1 MMKIDLVYIH
11 DENTLEKIG
20 LIDDFKSFVWN
31 NKYYESGDFEIIVPL
46 NVHNLNLLK
55 RNRFITRPGL
65 KEIAI
70 IETVSA
76 YSQNDTEE
84 IKVTGTM
91 AQSLLSRR
99 VIWDSTLVNGATI
112 PQLRALINN
121 NLINPKDKR
130 RCIPSGSY
138 EISKVGNY
146 IEKED
151 IYTAQLQSVSANA
164 YVEQWQSGT
173 GRFYSS
179 EQVLHIEKNVSIET
193 EEPTFAIVLG
203 EMLKNPITN
212 VIDSIDK
219 TESGYKKIQRV
230 GYKNDVLSYLKS
242 YADDFNK
249 YSDNKKITYTNK
261 TKGSKLV
268 SNIKVSYFDAET
280 RVWTEKTLNNVT
292 LAYMQ
297 VEELTL
303 SETVFNKETTFF
315 NWLNKDGD
323 YFDILENGNFVFKN
337 SVIAKCFTE
346 FNSNDIPYKLLLN
359 KVYVLDRDKTTVLKT
374 INYESSFD
382 NAEEINTYSLL
393 GYYLKYEFTAFGYF
407 VDMIVGYDIDK
418 EFDLIKGYALY
429 DLETPIESS
438 IDLSA
443 LPKNASVYKLMNNSE
458 LSSGLMSFILSYTS
472 PYKTFL
478 NLGVFPQNKA
488 TIYEIV
494 DGENL
499 ESYVE
504 ENLQSMGLGLK
515 ARYEESNNQIY
526 LDFYSGNNLI
536 MENGKLRPVIFSK
549 NMDALNGY
557 NITESNKSKYTVVR
571 LKAKDENDNEIK
583 TEVGAGSGITR
594 IEKFTSLNDL
604 STYSGADY
612 IKSLASKGELFLN
625 GFERVID
632 AEIFA
637 NAYKY
642 REHYNV
648 GDLCTII
655 VDDFSLRYDIRI
667 LGVCES
673 YDTNGYQISL
683 ILGA

>member
-1 MMKIDLVYIH
+1 MKIDLVYIH

-20 LIDDFKSFVWN
+20 LLDDFKSFIWN

-46 NVHNLNLLK
+46 NTHNLNLLK

-84 IKVTGTM
+84 IKITGTM

-121 NLINPKDKR
+121 NLINPQDKR
-130 RCIPSGSY
+130 RRIPSGSH

-164 YVEQWQSGT
+164 YVEQWQQKET
-173 GRFYSS
+173 PTNTDWYNFKN
-179 EQVLHIEKNVSIET
+179 EQVLNLEENVSIKT
-193 EEPTFAIVLG
+193 EEPTFSIVLG
-203 EMLKNPITN
+203 NMFKNPNTN
-212 VIDSIDK
+212 VIDTI
-219 TESGYKKIQRV
+219 ESLGNGEYKKIKRV
-230 GYKNDVLSYLKS
+230 EKDNNLHTYLFNQVKNGQLEWTTEDYNTMYKIMTV
-242 YADDFNK
+242 
-249 YSDNKKITYTNK
+249 KIK
-261 TKGSKLV
+261 TKFS
-268 SNIKVSYFDAET
+268 SS
-280 RVWTEKTLNNVT
+280 
-292 LAYMQ
+292 
-297 VEELTL
+297 
-303 SETVFNKETTFF
+303 TFF
-315 NWLNKDGD
+315 NWFNLKADDDGNISFPVYSWDSMLGSYYEDTRAIVPRASKALKGNAGLLIDVIEVFDPDESNKQVYTERHDEATEATE
-323 YFDILENGNFVFKN
+323 LM
-337 SVIAKCFTE
+337 AKGLAFQ
-346 FNSNDIPYKLLLN
+346 
-359 KVYVLDRDKTTVLKT
+359 
-374 INYESSFD
+374 
-382 NAEEINTYSLL
+382 LL
-393 GYYLKYEFTAFGYF
+393 GYNVRFYNGALGKPDTVYAYIKDGY
-407 VDMIVGYDIDK
+407 GA
-418 EFDLIKGYALY
+418 DLHIPKKIKGYALY
-429 DLETPIESS
+429 DLETSTES
-438 IDLSA
+438 IINLSA

-458 LSSGLMSFILSYTS
+458 LSSGVMSFILSYTS

-478 NLGVFPQNKA
+478 NLGGFPENKA

>member
-20 LIDDFKSFVWN
+20 LLDDFKSFIWN

-46 NVHNLNLLK
+46 NIHNLNLLK

-84 IKVTGTM
+84 IKITGTM

-121 NLINPKDKR
+121 NLINPSDKR

-146 IEKED
+146 IEKEE

-173 GRFYSS
+173 GRLYSA
-179 EQVLHIEKNVSIET
+179 EQVLRYESNLKIITENPNVTIN
-193 EEPTFAIVLG
+193 IGQL
-203 EMLKNPITN
+203 LKNPITN
-212 VIDSIDK
+212 KIDTIEK
-219 TESGYKKIQRV
+219 TETGYKKIQRI
-230 GYKNDVLSYLKS
+230 GYKSDVLSYFKS
-242 YADDFNK
+242 YADVN
-249 YSDNKKITYTNK
+249 KITYK
-261 TKGSKLV
+261 SKSKSYKSA

-280 RVWTEKTLNNVT
+280 RVWTEKVFSSVNLRYT
-292 LAYMQ
+292 Q

-303 SETVFNKETTFF
+303 AKTGFNKETTFF
-315 NWLNKDGD
+315 NWVNKDGD
-323 YFDILENGNFVFKN
+323 YFDILENGDFVFKN
-337 SVIAKCFTE
+337 SVIARCFIE
-346 FNSNDIPYKLLLN
+346 FSSDDIPYTLALDT
-359 KVYVLDRDKTTVLKT
+359 VSVLDKDKTTVLK
-374 INYESSFD
+374 SFSYDSAHD
-382 NAEEINTYSLL
+382 NAEQINTYSLL
-393 GYYLKYEFTAFGYF
+393 GYYLKYEFSEFGYY
-407 VDMIVGYDIDK
+407 VNMIVGYDIDK
-418 EFDLIKGYALY
+418 EFDLVKGYALY

-438 IDLSA
+438 INLSV
-443 LPKNASVYKLMNNSE
+443 LPTKASVYKLMNNTE
-458 LSSGLMSFILSYTS
+458 LSSGLMSFIMSYTS

-478 NLGVFPQNKA
+478 NLGVFPENKA

>member
-20 LIDDFKSFVWN
+20 LLDDFKSFIWN

-46 NVHNLNLLK
+46 NTHNLNLLK

-84 IKVTGTM
+84 IKITGTM
-91 AQSLLSRR
+91 AQSLLARR

-164 YVEQWQSGT
+164 YVEQWQQKET
-173 GRFYSS
+173 PTNTDWYNFKN
-179 EQVLHIEKNVSIET
+179 EQILNLEENVSIET
-193 EEPTFAIVLG
+193 EEPTFSIVLG
-203 EMLKNPITN
+203 NMFKNPNTN
-212 VIDSIDK
+212 VIDTI
-219 TESGYKKIQRV
+219 ESLGNGEYKKIKRV
-230 GYKNDVLSYLKS
+230 EKDNNLHTYLFNQVKNGQLEWTTGDYNTMYKIMTV
-242 YADDFNK
+242 
-249 YSDNKKITYTNK
+249 KIK
-261 TKGSKLV
+261 TKFS
-268 SNIKVSYFDAET
+268 SS
-280 RVWTEKTLNNVT
+280 
-292 LAYMQ
+292 
-297 VEELTL
+297 
-303 SETVFNKETTFF
+303 TFF
-315 NWLNKDGD
+315 NWFNLKADDDGNISFPVYSWDSMLGSYYEDTRAIVPRASKALEGNAGLLIDVIEVFDPDESNKQVYTERHDEATEATE
-323 YFDILENGNFVFKN
+323 LM
-337 SVIAKCFTE
+337 AKGLAFQ
-346 FNSNDIPYKLLLN
+346 
-359 KVYVLDRDKTTVLKT
+359 
-374 INYESSFD
+374 
-382 NAEEINTYSLL
+382 LL
-393 GYYLKYEFTAFGYF
+393 GYNVRFYNGALGKPDTVYAYIKDGY
-407 VDMIVGYDIDK
+407 GA
-418 EFDLIKGYALY
+418 DLHIPKKIKGYALY
-429 DLETPIESS
+429 DLETSTES
-438 IDLSA
+438 IINLSA
-443 LPKNASVYKLMNNSE
+443 LPKNASVYKLMNNNSD
-458 LSSGLMSFILSYTS
+458 LSSGLMSFIFSYNS
-472 PYKTFL
+472 PFKTFL
-478 NLGVFPQNKA
+478 NLGVFPENKA

-515 ARYEESNNQIY
+515 ARYEEENKQIY

-583 TEVGAGSGITR
+583 TEMGAGSGITR

>member
-20 LIDDFKSFVWN
+20 LLDDFKSFIWN

-46 NVHNLNLLK
+46 NTHNLNLLK

-70 IETVSA
+70 IETVSV
-76 YSQNDTEE
+76 YSQNDTKE
-84 IKVTGTM
+84 IKITGTM

-121 NLINPKDKR
+121 NLINPQDKR

-151 IYTAQLQSVSANA
+151 IYSAKLQSVSANA
-164 YVEQWQSGT
+164 YVEQWQQKET
-173 GRFYSS
+173 PTNTDWYNFKN
-179 EQVLHIEKNVSIET
+179 EQVLNLEENVSIET
-193 EEPTFAIVLG
+193 ENPTFSIVLN
-203 EMLKNPITN
+203 EMFKNPNTN
-212 VIDSIDK
+212 VIDTI
-219 TESGYKKIQRV
+219 ESLGNGEYKKIKRV
-230 GYKNDVLSYLKS
+230 EKDNNLHTYLFNQVKNGQLEWTTEDYNTMYKIMTV
-242 YADDFNK
+242 
-249 YSDNKKITYTNK
+249 KIK
-261 TKGSKLV
+261 TKFS
-268 SNIKVSYFDAET
+268 SS
-280 RVWTEKTLNNVT
+280 
-292 LAYMQ
+292 
-297 VEELTL
+297 
-303 SETVFNKETTFF
+303 TFF
-315 NWLNKDGD
+315 NWFNLKADDDGNISFPVYSWDSMLGSYYEDTRAIVPRASKALEGNAGLLIDVIEVFDPDESNKQVYTERHDEATEATE
-323 YFDILENGNFVFKN
+323 LM
-337 SVIAKCFTE
+337 AKGLAFQ
-346 FNSNDIPYKLLLN
+346 
-359 KVYVLDRDKTTVLKT
+359 
-374 INYESSFD
+374 
-382 NAEEINTYSLL
+382 LL
-393 GYYLKYEFTAFGYF
+393 GYNVRFYNGALGKPDTVYAYIKDGY
-407 VDMIVGYDIDK
+407 GA
-418 EFDLIKGYALY
+418 DLHIPKKIKGYALY
-429 DLETPIESS
+429 DLETSTES
-438 IDLSA
+438 IINLSA
-443 LPKNASVYKLMNNSE
+443 LPKNASVYKLMNNNSD
-458 LSSGLMSFILSYTS
+458 LSSGLMSFIFSYNS
-472 PYKTFL
+472 PFKTFL
-478 NLGVFPQNKA
+478 NLGVFPENKA

-515 ARYEESNNQIY
+515 ARYEEENKQIY

>member
-20 LIDDFKSFVWN
+20 LLDDFKSFIWN

-46 NVHNLNLLK
+46 NTHNLNLLK

-84 IKVTGTM
+84 IKITGTM

-164 YVEQWQSGT
+164 YVEQWQQKET
-173 GRFYSS
+173 PTNTDWYNFKN
-179 EQVLHIEKNVSIET
+179 EQVLNLEENVSIET
-193 EEPTFAIVLG
+193 EEPTFSIVLG
-203 EMLKNPITN
+203 NMFKNPNTN
-212 VIDSIDK
+212 VIDTI
-219 TESGYKKIQRV
+219 ESLGNGEYKKIKRV
-230 GYKNDVLSYLKS
+230 EKDNNLHTYLFNQVKNGQLEWTTEDYNTMYKIMTV
-242 YADDFNK
+242 
-249 YSDNKKITYTNK
+249 KIK
-261 TKGSKLV
+261 TKFS
-268 SNIKVSYFDAET
+268 SS
-280 RVWTEKTLNNVT
+280 
-292 LAYMQ
+292 
-297 VEELTL
+297 
-303 SETVFNKETTFF
+303 TFF
-315 NWLNKDGD
+315 NWFNLKADDDGNISFPVYSWDIMLGSYYEDTRAIVPRASKALEGNAGLLIDVIEVFDPDESNKQVYTERHDEATEATE
-323 YFDILENGNFVFKN
+323 LM
-337 SVIAKCFTE
+337 AKGLAFQ
-346 FNSNDIPYKLLLN
+346 
-359 KVYVLDRDKTTVLKT
+359 
-374 INYESSFD
+374 
-382 NAEEINTYSLL
+382 LL
-393 GYYLKYEFTAFGYF
+393 GYNVRFYNGALGKPDTVYAYIKDGY
-407 VDMIVGYDIDK
+407 GA
-418 EFDLIKGYALY
+418 DLHIPKKIKGYALY
-429 DLETPIESS
+429 DLETSTES
-438 IDLSA
+438 IINLSA
-443 LPKNASVYKLMNNSE
+443 LPKNASVYKLMNNNSD
-458 LSSGLMSFILSYTS
+458 LSSGLMSFIFSYNS
-472 PYKTFL
+472 PFKTFL
-478 NLGVFPQNKA
+478 NLGVFPENKA

-515 ARYEESNNQIY
+515 ARYEEENKQIY
-526 LDFYSGNNLI
+526 LDFYSGSNLI

>member
-20 LIDDFKSFVWN
+20 LLDDFKSFIWN

-46 NVHNLNLLK
+46 NTHNLNLLK

-84 IKVTGTM
+84 IKITGTM

-121 NLINPKDKR
+121 NLINPQDKR

-173 GRFYSS
+173 GRLYSA
-179 EQVLHIEKNVSIET
+179 EQVLRYESNLKIITENPNVTIN
-193 EEPTFAIVLG
+193 IGQL
-203 EMLKNPITN
+203 LKNPITN
-212 VIDSIDK
+212 KIDTIEK
-219 TESGYKKIQRV
+219 TETGYKKIQRI
-230 GYKNDVLSYLKS
+230 GYKSDVLSYFKS
-242 YADDFNK
+242 YADVN
-249 YSDNKKITYTNK
+249 KITYK
-261 TKGSKLV
+261 SKSKSYKSA

-280 RVWTEKTLNNVT
+280 RVWTEKVFSSVNLRYT
-292 LAYMQ
+292 Q

-303 SETVFNKETTFF
+303 AETGFNKETTFF
-315 NWLNKDGD
+315 NWVNKDGD

-337 SVIAKCFTE
+337 SVIARCFIE
-346 FNSNDIPYKLLLN
+346 FSSDDIPYTLTLDT
-359 KVYVLDRDKTTVLKT
+359 VSVLDKDKTTVLK
-374 INYESSFD
+374 SFSYDSAHD
-382 NAEEINTYSLL
+382 NAEQINTYSLL
-393 GYYLKYEFTAFGYF
+393 GYYLKYEFSEFGYY
-407 VDMIVGYDIDK
+407 VNMIVGYDIDK
-418 EFDLIKGYALY
+418 EFDLVKGYALY

-443 LPKNASVYKLMNNSE
+443 LPKNASVYKLINNSE

-478 NLGVFPQNKA
+478 NLGVFPENKA

-515 ARYEESNNQIY
+515 ARYEEENKQIY

>member
-20 LIDDFKSFVWN
+20 LIDDFTSFVWN

-46 NVHNLNLLK
+46 NTHNLNLLK
-55 RNRFITRPGL
+55 RNRFITRPEL

-84 IKVTGTM
+84 IKITGTM

-99 VIWDSTLVNGATI
+99 VIWDSTLINGATI

-121 NLINPKDKR
+121 NLINPQDKR

-146 IEKED
+146 IEKEE

-164 YVEQWQSGT
+164 YVEQWQQKET
-173 GRFYSS
+173 PTDTDWYNFKN
-179 EQVLHIEKNVSIET
+179 EQILNLEENVSIET
-193 EEPTFAIVLG
+193 EEPTFSIVLG
-203 EMLKNPITN
+203 NMFKNPNTN
-212 VIDSIDK
+212 VIDTI
-219 TESGYKKIQRV
+219 ESLGNGEYKKIKRV
-230 GYKNDVLSYLKS
+230 EKDNNLHTYLFNQVKNGQLEWTTEDYNTMYKIMTV
-242 YADDFNK
+242 
-249 YSDNKKITYTNK
+249 KIK
-261 TKGSKLV
+261 TKFS
-268 SNIKVSYFDAET
+268 SS
-280 RVWTEKTLNNVT
+280 
-292 LAYMQ
+292 
-297 VEELTL
+297 
-303 SETVFNKETTFF
+303 TFF
-315 NWLNKDGD
+315 NWFNLKADDDGNISFPVYSWDITLGSYYEDTRAIVPRAAKALEGNAGLLIDVIEVFDPDESNKRVYTEEHDEATEATA
-323 YFDILENGNFVFKN
+323 LM
-337 SVIAKCFTE
+337 AKGLAFQ
-346 FNSNDIPYKLLLN
+346 
-359 KVYVLDRDKTTVLKT
+359 
-374 INYESSFD
+374 
-382 NAEEINTYSLL
+382 LL
-393 GYYLKYEFTAFGYF
+393 GYNVRFYNGLLGKPDTVYAYIKDGY
-407 VDMIVGYDIDK
+407 GA
-418 EFDLIKGYALY
+418 DLHIPKKIKGYALY
-429 DLETPIESS
+429 DMETPTETLIN
-438 IDLSA
+438 LSA

-478 NLGVFPQNKA
+478 NLGIFPENKA

-504 ENLQSMGLGLK
+504 ENLQCMGLGLK

-557 NITESNKSKYTVVR
+557 NITESNKSKYTIVR

>member
-1 MMKIDLVYIH
+1 MKIDLVYIH

-20 LIDDFKSFVWN
+20 LIDDFTSFVWN

-55 RNRFITRPGL
+55 RNRFITRPEL

-70 IETVSA
+70 IETVLA

-84 IKVTGTM
+84 IKITGTM

-99 VIWDSTLVNGATI
+99 VIWDSVLVNGATI

-121 NLINPKDKR
+121 NLINPQDKR

-146 IEKED
+146 IEKEK

-164 YVEQWQSGT
+164 YVEKWQSGT
-173 GRFYSS
+173 GRLYSA
-179 EQVLHIEKNVSIET
+179 EQVLRYESNLKIITENPNVTIN
-193 EEPTFAIVLG
+193 IGQL
-203 EMLKNPITN
+203 LKNPITN
-212 VIDSIDK
+212 KIDTIEK
-219 TESGYKKIQRV
+219 TETGYKKIQRI
-230 GYKNDVLSYLKS
+230 GYKSDVLSYFKS
-242 YADDFNK
+242 YADVN
-249 YSDNKKITYTNK
+249 KITYK
-261 TKGSKLV
+261 SKSKSYKSA

-280 RVWTEKTLNNVT
+280 RVWTEKVFSSVNLRYT
-292 LAYMQ
+292 Q

-303 SETVFNKETTFF
+303 AETGFNKETTFF
-315 NWLNKDGD
+315 NWVNKDGD
-323 YFDILENGNFVFKN
+323 YFDILENGDFVFKN
-337 SVIAKCFTE
+337 SVIARCFIE
-346 FNSNDIPYKLLLN
+346 FSSDDIPYTLTLDT
-359 KVYVLDRDKTTVLKT
+359 VSVLDKDKTTVLK
-374 INYESSFD
+374 SFSYDSVHD
-382 NAEEINTYSLL
+382 NAEQINTYSLL
-393 GYYLKYEFTAFGYF
+393 GYYLKYEFSDFGYY
-407 VDMIVGYDIDK
+407 VNMIVGYDIDK
-418 EFDLIKGYALY
+418 EFDLVKGYALY

-438 IDLSA
+438 INLSA

-478 NLGVFPQNKA
+478 NLGIFPENKA

>member
-20 LIDDFKSFVWN
+20 LIDDFTSFVWN

-46 NVHNLNLLK
+46 NTHNLNLLK
-55 RNRFITRPGL
+55 RNRFITRPEL

-84 IKVTGTM
+84 IKITGTM

-99 VIWDSTLVNGATI
+99 VIWDSVLVNGATI
-112 PQLRALINN
+112 PQLRALIDS
-121 NLINPKDKR
+121 NLINPQDKR

-146 IEKED
+146 IEKEE

-164 YVEQWQSGT
+164 YVEQWQQKET
-173 GRFYSS
+173 PTNTDWYNFKN
-179 EQVLHIEKNVSIET
+179 EQILNLEENVSIET
-193 EEPTFAIVLG
+193 EEPTFSIVLG
-203 EMLKNPITN
+203 NMFKNPNTN
-212 VIDSIDK
+212 VIDTI
-219 TESGYKKIQRV
+219 ESLGNGEYKKIKRV
-230 GYKNDVLSYLKS
+230 EKDNNLHTYLFNQVKNGQLEWTTEDYNTMYKIMTV
-242 YADDFNK
+242 
-249 YSDNKKITYTNK
+249 KIK
-261 TKGSKLV
+261 TKFS
-268 SNIKVSYFDAET
+268 SS
-280 RVWTEKTLNNVT
+280 
-292 LAYMQ
+292 
-297 VEELTL
+297 
-303 SETVFNKETTFF
+303 TFF
-315 NWLNKDGD
+315 NWFNLKADDDGNISFPVYSWDSMLGSYYEDTRAIVPRASKALEGNAGLLIDVIEVFDPDENNKQVYTERHDEATEATE
-323 YFDILENGNFVFKN
+323 LM
-337 SVIAKCFTE
+337 AKGLAFQ
-346 FNSNDIPYKLLLN
+346 
-359 KVYVLDRDKTTVLKT
+359 
-374 INYESSFD
+374 
-382 NAEEINTYSLL
+382 LL
-393 GYYLKYEFTAFGYF
+393 GYNVRFYNGALGKPDTVYAYIKDSYGA
-407 VDMIVGYDIDK
+407 
-418 EFDLIKGYALY
+418 DLHIPKKIKGYALY
-429 DLETPIESS
+429 DMETPTETLIN
-438 IDLSA
+438 LSA

-458 LSSGLMSFILSYTS
+458 LSSGLMSFIMSYTS

-478 NLGVFPQNKA
+478 NLGVFPENKA

-515 ARYEESNNQIY
+515 ARYEEENKQIY

-571 LKAKDENDNEIK
+571 LKAKNENGNEIK

>member
-20 LIDDFKSFVWN
+20 LLDDFKSFIWN

-46 NVHNLNLLK
+46 NTHNLNLLK

-84 IKVTGTM
+84 IKITGTM

-121 NLINPKDKR
+121 NLINPQDKR

-164 YVEQWQSGT
+164 YVEQWQQKET
-173 GRFYSS
+173 PTNTDWYNFKN
-179 EQVLHIEKNVSIET
+179 EQILNLEENVSIET
-193 EEPTFAIVLG
+193 EEPTFSIVLG
-203 EMLKNPITN
+203 NMFKNPNTN
-212 VIDSIDK
+212 VIDTI
-219 TESGYKKIQRV
+219 ESLGNGEYKKIKRV
-230 GYKNDVLSYLKS
+230 EKDNNLHTYLFNQVKNGQLEWTTEDYNTMYKIMTV
-242 YADDFNK
+242 
-249 YSDNKKITYTNK
+249 KIK
-261 TKGSKLV
+261 TKFS
-268 SNIKVSYFDAET
+268 SS
-280 RVWTEKTLNNVT
+280 
-292 LAYMQ
+292 
-297 VEELTL
+297 
-303 SETVFNKETTFF
+303 TFF
-315 NWLNKDGD
+315 NWFNLKADDDGNISFPVYSWDSMLGSYYEDTRAIVPRASKALEGNAGLLIDVIEVFDPDESNKQVYTERHDEATEATE
-323 YFDILENGNFVFKN
+323 LM
-337 SVIAKCFTE
+337 AKGLAFQ
-346 FNSNDIPYKLLLN
+346 
-359 KVYVLDRDKTTVLKT
+359 
-374 INYESSFD
+374 
-382 NAEEINTYSLL
+382 LL
-393 GYYLKYEFTAFGYF
+393 GYNVRFYNGALGKPDTVYAYIKDGY
-407 VDMIVGYDIDK
+407 GA
-418 EFDLIKGYALY
+418 DLHIPKKIKGYALY
-429 DLETPIESS
+429 DLETSTES
-438 IDLSA
+438 IINLSA
-443 LPKNASVYKLMNNSE
+443 LPKNASVYKLMNNTE
-458 LSSGLMSFILSYTS
+458 LSSGLMSFIMSYTS

-478 NLGVFPQNKA
+478 NLGVFPENKA

>member
-1 MMKIDLVYIH
+1 MKIDLVYIH

-20 LIDDFKSFVWN
+20 LIDDFTSFVWN

-46 NVHNLNLLK
+46 NTHNLNLLK
-55 RNRFITRPGL
+55 RNRFITRPEL

-84 IKVTGTM
+84 IKITGTM
-91 AQSLLSRR
+91 AQSLLARR
-99 VIWDSTLVNGATI
+99 IIWDSVLVNGATI

-164 YVEQWQSGT
+164 YVEQWQQKET
-173 GRFYSS
+173 PTNPDWYNFKN
-179 EQVLHIEKNVSIET
+179 EQILNLEENVSIET
-193 EEPTFAIVLG
+193 EEPTFSIVLG
-203 EMLKNPITN
+203 NMFKNPNTN
-212 VIDSIDK
+212 VIDTI
-219 TESGYKKIQRV
+219 ESLGNGEYKKIKRV
-230 GYKNDVLSYLKS
+230 EKDNNLHTYLFNQVKNGQLEWTTEDYNTMYKIMTI
-242 YADDFNK
+242 
-249 YSDNKKITYTNK
+249 KIK
-261 TKGSKLV
+261 TKFS
-268 SNIKVSYFDAET
+268 SS
-280 RVWTEKTLNNVT
+280 
-292 LAYMQ
+292 
-297 VEELTL
+297 
-303 SETVFNKETTFF
+303 TFF
-315 NWLNKDGD
+315 NWFNLKAEDDGNISFPVYSWDISLGSYYEDTRAIVPRAAKALEGNAGLLIDVIEVFDPDESNKQVYTERHDKATEATA
-323 YFDILENGNFVFKN
+323 LM
-337 SVIAKCFTE
+337 AKGLAFQ
-346 FNSNDIPYKLLLN
+346 
-359 KVYVLDRDKTTVLKT
+359 
-374 INYESSFD
+374 
-382 NAEEINTYSLL
+382 LL
-393 GYYLKYEFTAFGYF
+393 GYNVRFYNGALGKPDTVYAYIKDGYGANLH
-407 VDMIVGYDIDK
+407 IPK
-418 EFDLIKGYALY
+418 KIKGYALY
-429 DLETPIESS
+429 DMETPTETLIN
-438 IDLSA
+438 LSA

-478 NLGVFPQNKA
+478 NLGIFPENKA

-494 DGENL
+494 EGENL

-515 ARYEESNNQIY
+515 ARYEEENQQIY
-526 LDFYSGNNLI
+526 LDFYSGNNLV

-604 STYSGADY
+604 LTYSGADY
-612 IKSLASKGELFLN
+612 IKSLASKGEIFLN
-625 GFERVID
+625 GFDKVID

-683 ILGA
+683 VLGA

>member
-20 LIDDFKSFVWN
+20 LLDDFKSFIWN

-46 NVHNLNLLK
+46 NTHNLNLLK

-84 IKVTGTM
+84 IKITGTM

-121 NLINPKDKR
+121 NLINPQDKR

-151 IYTAQLQSVSANA
+151 IYSAKLQSVSANA
-164 YVEQWQSGT
+164 YVEQWQQKET
-173 GRFYSS
+173 PTNTDWYNFKN
-179 EQVLHIEKNVSIET
+179 EQILNLEENVSIET
-193 EEPTFAIVLG
+193 EEPTFSIVLG
-203 EMLKNPITN
+203 NMFKNPNTN
-212 VIDSIDK
+212 VIDTI
-219 TESGYKKIQRV
+219 ESLGNGEYKKIKRV
-230 GYKNDVLSYLKS
+230 EKDNNLHTYLFNQVKNGQLEWTTEDYNTMYKIMTV
-242 YADDFNK
+242 
-249 YSDNKKITYTNK
+249 KIK
-261 TKGSKLV
+261 TKFS
-268 SNIKVSYFDAET
+268 SS
-280 RVWTEKTLNNVT
+280 
-292 LAYMQ
+292 
-297 VEELTL
+297 
-303 SETVFNKETTFF
+303 TFF
-315 NWLNKDGD
+315 NWFNLKADDDGNISFPVYSWDSMLGSYYEDTRAIVPRASKALEGNAGLLIDVIEVFDPDESNKQVYTERHDEATEATE
-323 YFDILENGNFVFKN
+323 LM
-337 SVIAKCFTE
+337 AKGLAFQ
-346 FNSNDIPYKLLLN
+346 
-359 KVYVLDRDKTTVLKT
+359 
-374 INYESSFD
+374 
-382 NAEEINTYSLL
+382 LL
-393 GYYLKYEFTAFGYF
+393 GYNVRFYNGALGKPDTVYAYIKDGY
-407 VDMIVGYDIDK
+407 GA
-418 EFDLIKGYALY
+418 DLHIPKKIKGYALY
-429 DLETPIESS
+429 DLETSTES
-438 IDLSA
+438 IINLSA
-443 LPKNASVYKLMNNSE
+443 LPKNASVYKLMNNNSD
-458 LSSGLMSFILSYTS
+458 LSSGLMSFIFSYNS
-472 PYKTFL
+472 PFKTFL
-478 NLGVFPQNKA
+478 NLGVFPENKA

-515 ARYEESNNQIY
+515 ARYEEENKQIY

>member
-20 LIDDFKSFVWN
+20 LLDDFKSFIWN

-46 NVHNLNLLK
+46 NIHNLNLLK

-84 IKVTGTM
+84 IKITGTM

-121 NLINPKDKR
+121 NLINPQDKR

-151 IYTAQLQSVSANA
+151 IYSAKLQSVSANA
-164 YVEQWQSGT
+164 YVEQWQQKET
-173 GRFYSS
+173 PTNTDWYNFKN
-179 EQVLHIEKNVSIET
+179 EQVLNLEENVSIET
-193 EEPTFAIVLG
+193 ENPTFSIVLG
-203 EMLKNPITN
+203 EMFKNPNTN
-212 VIDSIDK
+212 VIDTI
-219 TESGYKKIQRV
+219 ESLGNGEYKKIKRV
-230 GYKNDVLSYLKS
+230 EKDNNLHTYLFNQVKNGQLEWTTEDYNTMYKIMTV
-242 YADDFNK
+242 
-249 YSDNKKITYTNK
+249 KIK
-261 TKGSKLV
+261 TKFS
-268 SNIKVSYFDAET
+268 SS
-280 RVWTEKTLNNVT
+280 
-292 LAYMQ
+292 
-297 VEELTL
+297 
-303 SETVFNKETTFF
+303 TFF
-315 NWLNKDGD
+315 NWFNLKADDDGNISFPVYSWDSMLGSYYEDTRAIVPRASKALEGNAGLLIDVIEVFDPDESNKQVYTERHDEATEATE
-323 YFDILENGNFVFKN
+323 LM
-337 SVIAKCFTE
+337 AKGLAFQ
-346 FNSNDIPYKLLLN
+346 
-359 KVYVLDRDKTTVLKT
+359 
-374 INYESSFD
+374 
-382 NAEEINTYSLL
+382 LL
-393 GYYLKYEFTAFGYF
+393 GYNVRFYNGALGKPDTVYAYIKDGY
-407 VDMIVGYDIDK
+407 GA
-418 EFDLIKGYALY
+418 DLHIPKKIKGYALY
-429 DLETPIESS
+429 DLETSTES
-438 IDLSA
+438 IINLSA
-443 LPKNASVYKLMNNSE
+443 LPKNASVYKLMNNNSD
-458 LSSGLMSFILSYTS
+458 LSSGLMSFIFSYNS
-472 PYKTFL
+472 PFKTFL
-478 NLGVFPQNKA
+478 NLGVFPENKA

-515 ARYEESNNQIY
+515 ARYEEENKQIY

>member
-20 LIDDFKSFVWN
+20 LLDDFKSFIWN

-46 NVHNLNLLK
+46 NTHNLNLLK

-84 IKVTGTM
+84 IKITGTM

-121 NLINPKDKR
+121 NLINPQDKR

-151 IYTAQLQSVSANA
+151 IYSAKLQSVSANA
-164 YVEQWQSGT
+164 YVEQWQQKET
-173 GRFYSS
+173 PTNTDWYNFKN
-179 EQVLHIEKNVSIET
+179 EQILNLEENVSIET
-193 EEPTFAIVLG
+193 EEPTFSIVLG
-203 EMLKNPITN
+203 NMFKNPNTN
-212 VIDSIDK
+212 VIDTI
-219 TESGYKKIQRV
+219 ESLGNGEYKKIKRV
-230 GYKNDVLSYLKS
+230 EKDNNLHTYLFNQVKNGQLEWTTEDYNTMYKIMTI
-242 YADDFNK
+242 
-249 YSDNKKITYTNK
+249 KIK
-261 TKGSKLV
+261 TKFS
-268 SNIKVSYFDAET
+268 SS
-280 RVWTEKTLNNVT
+280 
-292 LAYMQ
+292 
-297 VEELTL
+297 
-303 SETVFNKETTFF
+303 TFF
-315 NWLNKDGD
+315 NWFNLKADDDGNISFPVYSWDSMLGSYYEDTRAIVPRASKALEGNAGLLIDVIEVFDPDESNKQVYTERHDEATEATE
-323 YFDILENGNFVFKN
+323 LM
-337 SVIAKCFTE
+337 AKGLAFQ
-346 FNSNDIPYKLLLN
+346 
-359 KVYVLDRDKTTVLKT
+359 
-374 INYESSFD
+374 
-382 NAEEINTYSLL
+382 LL
-393 GYYLKYEFTAFGYF
+393 GYNVRFYNGALGKPDTVYAYIKDGY
-407 VDMIVGYDIDK
+407 GA
-418 EFDLIKGYALY
+418 DLHIPKKIKGYALY
-429 DLETPIESS
+429 DLETSTES
-438 IDLSA
+438 IINLSA
-443 LPKNASVYKLMNNSE
+443 LPKNASVYKLMNNNSD
-458 LSSGLMSFILSYTS
+458 LSSGLMSFIFSYNS
-472 PYKTFL
+472 PFKTFL
-478 NLGVFPQNKA
+478 NLGVFPENKA

-515 ARYEESNNQIY
+515 ARYEEENKQIY

>member
-20 LIDDFKSFVWN
+20 LLDDFKSFIWN

-46 NVHNLNLLK
+46 NTHNLNLLK

-84 IKVTGTM
+84 IKITGTM

-164 YVEQWQSGT
+164 YVEQWQQKET
-173 GRFYSS
+173 PTNTDWYNFKN
-179 EQVLHIEKNVSIET
+179 EQILNLEENVSIET
-193 EEPTFAIVLG
+193 EEPTFSIVLG
-203 EMLKNPITN
+203 NMFKNPNTN
-212 VIDSIDK
+212 VIDTI
-219 TESGYKKIQRV
+219 ESLGNGEYKKIKRV
-230 GYKNDVLSYLKS
+230 EKDNNLHTYLFNQVKNGQLEWTTGDYNTMYKIMTV
-242 YADDFNK
+242 
-249 YSDNKKITYTNK
+249 KIK
-261 TKGSKLV
+261 TKFS
-268 SNIKVSYFDAET
+268 SS
-280 RVWTEKTLNNVT
+280 
-292 LAYMQ
+292 
-297 VEELTL
+297 
-303 SETVFNKETTFF
+303 TFF
-315 NWLNKDGD
+315 NWFNLKADDDGNISFPVYSWDSMLGSYYEDTRAIVPRASKALEGNAGLLIDVIEVFDPDESNKQVYTERHDEATEATE
-323 YFDILENGNFVFKN
+323 LM
-337 SVIAKCFTE
+337 AKGLAFQ
-346 FNSNDIPYKLLLN
+346 
-359 KVYVLDRDKTTVLKT
+359 
-374 INYESSFD
+374 
-382 NAEEINTYSLL
+382 LL
-393 GYYLKYEFTAFGYF
+393 GYNVRFYNGALGKPDTVYAYIKDGY
-407 VDMIVGYDIDK
+407 GA
-418 EFDLIKGYALY
+418 DLHIPKKIKGYALY
-429 DLETPIESS
+429 DLETSTES
-438 IDLSA
+438 IINLSA
-443 LPKNASVYKLMNNSE
+443 LPKNASVYKLMNNNSD
-458 LSSGLMSFILSYTS
+458 LSSGLMSFIFSYNS
-472 PYKTFL
+472 PFKTFL
-478 NLGVFPQNKA
+478 NLGVFPENKA

-515 ARYEESNNQIY
+515 ARYEEENKQIY

-583 TEVGAGSGITR
+583 TEMGAGSGITR

>member
-20 LIDDFKSFVWN
+20 LLDDFKSFIWN

-46 NVHNLNLLK
+46 NTHNLNLLK
-55 RNRFITRPGL
+55 RNRFITRPEL

-84 IKVTGTM
+84 IKITGTM

-121 NLINPKDKR
+121 NLINPSDKR
-130 RCIPSGSY
+130 RCIPSGSH

-146 IEKED
+146 IEKEK

-164 YVEQWQSGT
+164 YVEQWQQKET
-173 GRFYSS
+173 PINPDWYNFKN
-179 EQVLHIEKNVSIET
+179 EQILNLEENVSIET
-193 EEPTFAIVLG
+193 ENPTFSIVLG
-203 EMLKNPITN
+203 EMFKNPNTN
-212 VIDSIDK
+212 VIDTI
-219 TESGYKKIQRV
+219 ESLGNGEYKKIKRV
-230 GYKNDVLSYLKS
+230 EKDNNLHTYLFNQVKNGQLEWTTEDYNTMYKIMTV
-242 YADDFNK
+242 
-249 YSDNKKITYTNK
+249 KIK
-261 TKGSKLV
+261 TKFS
-268 SNIKVSYFDAET
+268 SS
-280 RVWTEKTLNNVT
+280 
-292 LAYMQ
+292 
-297 VEELTL
+297 
-303 SETVFNKETTFF
+303 TFF
-315 NWLNKDGD
+315 NWFNLKADDDGNISFPVYSWDSMLGSYYEDTRAIVPRASKALEGNAGLLIDVIEVFDPDESNKQVYTERHDEATEATE
-323 YFDILENGNFVFKN
+323 LM
-337 SVIAKCFTE
+337 AKGLAFQ
-346 FNSNDIPYKLLLN
+346 
-359 KVYVLDRDKTTVLKT
+359 
-374 INYESSFD
+374 
-382 NAEEINTYSLL
+382 LL
-393 GYYLKYEFTAFGYF
+393 GYNVRFYNGALGKPDTVYAYIKDGY
-407 VDMIVGYDIDK
+407 GA
-418 EFDLIKGYALY
+418 DLHIPKKIKGYALY
-429 DLETPIESS
+429 DMETPTETLIN
-438 IDLSA
+438 LST
-443 LPKNASVYKLMNNSE
+443 LPKNASIYKLMNNTE
-458 LSSGLMSFILSYTS
+458 LSSGLMSFIMSYNS

-478 NLGVFPQNKA
+478 NLGVYPENKA

-504 ENLQSMGLGLK
+504 ENLQNMGLGLK

>member
-1 MMKIDLVYIH
+1 M
-11 DENTLEKIG
+11 
-20 LIDDFKSFVWN
+20 
-31 NKYYESGDFEIIVPL
+31 
-46 NVHNLNLLK
+46 
-55 RNRFITRPGL
+55 
-65 KEIAI
+65 
-70 IETVSA
+70 
-76 YSQNDTEE
+76 
-84 IKVTGTM
+84 
-91 AQSLLSRR
+91 
-99 VIWDSTLVNGATI
+99 
-112 PQLRALINN
+112 
-121 NLINPKDKR
+121 
-130 RCIPSGSY
+130 
-138 EISKVGNY
+138 
-146 IEKED
+146 
-151 IYTAQLQSVSANA
+151 
-164 YVEQWQSGT
+164 
-173 GRFYSS
+173 
-179 EQVLHIEKNVSIET
+179 
-193 EEPTFAIVLG
+193 
-203 EMLKNPITN
+203 
-212 VIDSIDK
+212 
-219 TESGYKKIQRV
+219 
-230 GYKNDVLSYLKS
+230 
-242 YADDFNK
+242 
-249 YSDNKKITYTNK
+249 
-261 TKGSKLV
+261 
-268 SNIKVSYFDAET
+268 SYFDAKT
-280 RVWTEKTLNNVT
+280 KVWTEKVFSSVNLR
-292 LAYMQ
+292 YIQ

-315 NWLNKDGD
+315 NWVNKDGD
-323 YFDILENGNFVFKN
+323 YFDILENGDFVFKN
-337 SVIAKCFTE
+337 SVIARCFIE
-346 FNSNDIPYKLLLN
+346 FSSDDIPYTLTLDT
-359 KVYVLDRDKTTVLKT
+359 VSVLDKDKTTVLK
-374 INYESSFD
+374 SFSYDSAHD
-382 NAEEINTYSLL
+382 NAEQINTCSLL
-393 GYYLKYEFTAFGYF
+393 GYYLKYEFSEFGYY
-407 VDMIVGYDIDK
+407 VNMIVGYDIDK
-418 EFDLIKGYALY
+418 EFDLVKGYALY

-438 IDLSA
+438 INLSA

-458 LSSGLMSFILSYTS
+458 LSSGLMSFIMSYTS

-478 NLGVFPQNKA
+478 NLGVFPENKA

-515 ARYEESNNQIY
+515 ARYEEENKQIY

-571 LKAKDENDNEIK
+571 LKAKDENENEIK

-637 NAYKY
+637 NAYEY
-642 REHYNV
+642 RKHYNV

-655 VDDFSLRYDIRI
+655 VDDFGLRYDIRI

-673 YDTNGYQISL
+673 YDTSGYQISL

>member
-20 LIDDFKSFVWN
+20 LLDDFKSFIWN

-46 NVHNLNLLK
+46 NTHNLNLLK

-84 IKVTGTM
+84 IKITGTM

-121 NLINPKDKR
+121 NLINPQDKR

-151 IYTAQLQSVSANA
+151 IYTAQLQSISANA
-164 YVEQWQSGT
+164 YVEQWQQKET
-173 GRFYSS
+173 PTNTDWYNFKN
-179 EQVLHIEKNVSIET
+179 EQVLNLEENVSIET
-193 EEPTFAIVLG
+193 ENPTFSIVLG
-203 EMLKNPITN
+203 EMFKNPNTN
-212 VIDSIDK
+212 VIDTI
-219 TESGYKKIQRV
+219 ESLGNGEYKKIKRV
-230 GYKNDVLSYLKS
+230 EKDNNLHTYLFNQVKNGQLEWTTEDYNTMYKIMTV
-242 YADDFNK
+242 
-249 YSDNKKITYTNK
+249 KIK
-261 TKGSKLV
+261 TKFS
-268 SNIKVSYFDAET
+268 SS
-280 RVWTEKTLNNVT
+280 
-292 LAYMQ
+292 
-297 VEELTL
+297 
-303 SETVFNKETTFF
+303 TFF
-315 NWLNKDGD
+315 NWFNLKAGDDGNISFPVYSWDSMLGSYYEDTRAIVPRASKALEGNAGLLIDVIEVFDPDESNKQVYTERHDEATEATE
-323 YFDILENGNFVFKN
+323 LM
-337 SVIAKCFTE
+337 AKGLAFQ
-346 FNSNDIPYKLLLN
+346 
-359 KVYVLDRDKTTVLKT
+359 
-374 INYESSFD
+374 
-382 NAEEINTYSLL
+382 LL
-393 GYYLKYEFTAFGYF
+393 GYNVRFYNGALGKPDTVYAYIKDGY
-407 VDMIVGYDIDK
+407 GA
-418 EFDLIKGYALY
+418 DLHIPKKIKGYALY
-429 DLETPIESS
+429 DLETSTES
-438 IDLSA
+438 IINLSA
-443 LPKNASVYKLMNNSE
+443 LPKNASVYKLMNNNSD
-458 LSSGLMSFILSYTS
+458 LSLGLMSFIFSYNS
-472 PYKTFL
+472 PFKTFL
-478 NLGVFPQNKA
+478 NLGVFPENKA

-515 ARYEESNNQIY
+515 ARYEEENKQIY

-625 GFERVID
+625 GFEKVID

>member
-20 LIDDFKSFVWN
+20 LLDDFKSFIWN

-46 NVHNLNLLK
+46 NTHNLNLLK

-84 IKVTGTM
+84 IKITGTM

-130 RCIPSGSY
+130 RCIPSGSH

-164 YVEQWQSGT
+164 YVEQWQQKET
-173 GRFYSS
+173 PTNTDWYNFKN
-179 EQVLHIEKNVSIET
+179 EQILNLEENVKIITENPSVSIDIGL
-193 EEPTFAIVLG
+193 F
-203 EMLKNPITN
+203 LKNPLSNITDTIEYSSDTN
-212 VIDSIDK
+212 
-219 TESGYKKIQRV
+219 YKKIKRV
-230 GYKNDVLSYLKS
+230 EKENDLYNYLFNQVKNGEIEWTVEDYNSRYKKMSVSV
-242 YADDFNK
+242 
-249 YSDNKKITYTNK
+249 K
-261 TKGSKLV
+261 TKFN
-268 SNIKVSYFDAET
+268 SNS
-280 RVWTEKTLNNVT
+280 
-292 LAYMQ
+292 
-297 VEELTL
+297 
-303 SETVFNKETTFF
+303 FF
-315 NWLNKDGD
+315 NWCNLKSDDDG
-323 YFDILENGNFVFKN
+323 
-337 SVIAKCFTE
+337 
-346 FNSNDIPYKLLLN
+346 KLLLQAYSYN
-359 KVYVLDRDKTTVLKT
+359 SFNNYYPSYALVPFMFNADYGRKVNIIDVVNPENEIVIYTKEV
-374 INYESSFD
+374 EASGD
-382 NAEEINTYSLL
+382 NTELIATGLAFQLL
-393 GYYLKYEFTAFGYF
+393 GYNVRYYILNATSYLYAKDELENNLH
-407 VDMIVGYDIDK
+407 IPK
-418 EFDLIKGYALY
+418 KIKGYALY
-429 DLETPIESS
+429 DLETPTETLIN
-438 IDLSA
+438 LSA
-443 LPKNASVYKLMNNSE
+443 LPTNASVYKLINNTE
-458 LSSGLMSFILSYTS
+458 LSSGLMSFIMSYTS

-478 NLGVFPQNKA
+478 NLGGFPENKA

-499 ESYVE
+499 ETYVE